1 MPLKL
6 IFILLCFVEIYAEFW
21 CTEETL
27 LNLIHC
33 LLSTSIS
40 YDPLLTDLKD
50 FKRRFGCAKEAD
62 CIRKPWDLMNVKIK
76 LLRKYFWCMI
86 NNLHPTTSLAVQ
98 VVEEYKCRLDL
109 ANNLPADLRVYYYS
123 LVPPKPTTPP
133 PPFPFP
139 T

>member
-40 YDPLLTDLKD
+40 YDPLSEYCRARALGSASAPGALKLGAPALPPL
-50 FKRRFGCAKEAD
+50 RR
-62 CIRKPWDLMNVKIK
+62 KIGSASA
-76 LLRKYFWCMI
+76 
-86 NNLHPTTSLAVQ
+86 PGA
-98 VVEEYKCRLDL
+98 
-109 ANNLPADLRVYYYS
+109 
-123 LVPPKPTTPP
+123 PKK
-133 PPFPFP
+133 
-139 T
+139 